1 MSIIAA
7 GNTTTT
13 ALVQTADTTGN
24 LVFTT
29 GGANTTALT
38 LSNAQAATFA
48 GAVTITGTSTHT
60 GNASFSNITATG
72 TLSTASQGIAF
83 ASLPTGSVLQ
93 VVSATYNTSTS
104 TSTDTMVDTGLTATI
119 TPKFSTS
126 KILILINQNGL
137 AKAPTNINNCISLRL
152 LRGATNLVGFG
163 VFIGYTNSATDNIMS
178 TASFTYLDSPA
189 TTSATT
195 YKTQFS
201 SALNSGAVTVQ
212 NNAGTSSITLMEI
225 AA

>member
-1 MSIIAA
+1 MPNLINADNGVVSGFA
-7 GNTTTT
+7 GVRTT
-13 ALVQTADTTGN
+13 ADGTGN
-24 LVFTT
+24 LALQTN
-29 GGANTTALT
+29 GNTVLT
-38 LSNAQAATFA
+38 LNTANVATFA
-48 GAVTITGTSTHT
+48 NNVTV
-60 GNASFSNITATG
+60 TG

-104 TSTDTMVDTGLTATI
+104 TSTDTYVDTGLTATI

-126 KILILINQNGL
+126 KILIIVSQSGL
-137 AKAPTNINNCISLRL
+137 AKSTSAVNNSISLRL
-152 LRGATNLVGFG
+152 LRTATALGTFGIFVGF
-163 VFIGYTNSATDNIMS
+163 TNSTADNVMPS
-178 TASFTYLDSPA
+178 ASFNYLDSPA

-201 SALNSGAVTVQ
+201 SSLNSGAVNVQ
-212 NNAGTSSITLMEI
+212 NNGATSSIVLMEI